1 MWVIPV
7 GLCIRNQWYRFPL
20 IWFIFSVVT
29 SFITKKSLEK
39 PIEVE
44 HILFNSDDLNICI
57 THILTPVFL
66 IQISERE

>member
-44 HILFNSDDLNICI
+44 HILFNQS
-57 THILTPVFL
+57 L
-66 IQISERE
+66 IY

>member
-7 GLCIRNQWYRFPL
+7 GLCLRNQWYRFPL

-44 HILFNSDDLNICI
+44 HILVDLDGLHNYNPIF
-57 THILTPVFL
+57 TFVFYFRSL
-66 IQISERE
+66 K